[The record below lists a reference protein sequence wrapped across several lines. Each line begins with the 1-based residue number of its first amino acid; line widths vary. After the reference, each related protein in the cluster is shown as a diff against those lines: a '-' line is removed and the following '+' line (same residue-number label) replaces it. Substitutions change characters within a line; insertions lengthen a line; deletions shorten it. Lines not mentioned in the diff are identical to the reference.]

1 MRGARSYSPI
11 PKIKKRKKCELELR
25 WEGKGGGMRKLGEH
39 HKAGRQLCFSTM
51 TKGGSVRRLVLYG
64 KTDM

>member
-25 WEGKGGGMRKLGEH
+25 WEGEGRGMRKLGGES
-39 HKAGRQLCFSTM
+39 AT
-51 TKGGSVRRLVLYG
+51 RLGESFVSPP
-64 KTDM
+64 

>member
-25 WEGKGGGMRKLGEH
+25 WEGKGRGMRKLGGKAPQGWEKALFLH
-39 HKAGRQLCFSTM
+39 HDHRGL
-51 TKGGSVRRLVLYG
+51 G
-64 KTDM
+64 KETGPLWKD